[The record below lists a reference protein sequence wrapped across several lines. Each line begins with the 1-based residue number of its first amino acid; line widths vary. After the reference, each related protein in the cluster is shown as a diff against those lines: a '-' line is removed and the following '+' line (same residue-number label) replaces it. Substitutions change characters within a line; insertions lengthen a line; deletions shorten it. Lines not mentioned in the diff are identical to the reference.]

1 MRSRIKPAYVWEA
14 PDPASDLPCPWVI
27 SGCLWGRDRPG
38 ALARW
43 QVGTRESCQGE
54 IPSLP
59 NRAIL
64 SVHLPRFLP
73 PACMAAGR
81 ALLGTPLLSGLAAF
95 LSRQSFANLSHPV
108 PEPQGQELGLCHHP
122 LHTACRSQGS
132 AALVLEH

>member
-1 MRSRIKPAYVWEA
+1 MSGRPQIQPAACRVPGSA
-14 PDPASDLPCPWVI
+14 
-27 SGCLWGRDRPG
+27 PG
-38 ALARW
+38 ACGAGTGPEPWQGGRLAQEKAAKGRFPHFPT
-43 QVGTRESCQGE
+43 GRS
-54 IPSLP
+54 SLFTFP
-59 NRAIL
+59 D
-64 SVHLPRFLP
+64 SHP